1 MVSTVPS
8 RVQESSGT
16 HPRLVQ
22 DCDEAAPF
30 VGFWGYARQNYT
42 MRVLVVEDDDS
53 VADGIVDGLE
63 NASFETHRV
72 ATGAA
77 ALDAAV
83 TWAPDLI
90 LLDLGLPDMEGT
102 DVCRAIRVTSQTPI
116 IVVSARG
123 EEIDRVVSLEMGADD
138 YVVKPFGM
146 RELVAR
152 IRAVA
157 RRTGASVVEP
167 APVAQRTFGPLT
179 LDIRAQRVSL
189 AGADIHLTP
198 KEFELLV
205 YLSDDPGAVFRRGD
219 ILHDVWDTNWY
230 GTTKTLDAHIAAIR
244 KKLGNSLWIESVR
257 GVGFRFGEPA

>member
-1 MVSTVPS
+1 
-8 RVQESSGT
+8 
-16 HPRLVQ
+16 
-22 DCDEAAPF
+22 
-30 VGFWGYARQNYT
+30 
-42 MRVLVVEDDDS
+42 VLVVEDDDS

-63 NASFETHRV
+63 NANFEAHRV
-72 ATGAA
+72 ATGADALIA
-77 ALDAAV
+77 AAS
-83 TWAPDLI
+83 WAPDLI

-123 EEIDRVVSLEMGADD
+123 EEIDRVISLEMGADD

-157 RRTGASVVEP
+157 RRTGATVVEP
-167 APVAQRTFGPLT
+167 APAAQRVFGPLT
-179 LDIRAQRVSL
+179 LDVRAQRVSL
-189 AGADIHLTP
+189 DGTDVHLTP

-244 KKLGNSLWIESVR
+244 KKLGNPLWIESVR